1 MSLIDCSDNA
11 PNKGIP
17 PPAVK
22 LAAAAQ
28 LLFLLLVAAH
38 VLYPTAVTA
47 TSPTY
52 RYLAHS

>member
-28 LLFLLLVAAH
+28 LLFLLLLLVAAH
-38 VLYPTAVTA
+38 ILYCSHCHLT
-47 TSPTY
+47 
-52 RYLAHS
+52 YLAHS